1 MKKKEKEKEHE
12 RQKEIMTEHIQKH
25 SRPNRNLRSDY
36 WLSSGAK
43 QKGKS
48 IAKFFCSMAK
58 DKVGKRCSG
67 VCHAE
72 SSKDNV
78 FSSDLSSPV
87 ATVIECPLGPSFSS
101 AYIPLPRTYF
111 EVGDIRPGEDEMQ
124 WIKDEIFVSTAGGIS
139 VPKGSTI
146 WHQNGNECIRFHPIF
161 LVPFSFFLVWY
172 RTGSH

>member
-48 IAKFFCSMAK
+48 IAKFFALWQKIKLERGAVECVMQNHLK
-58 DKVGKRCSG
+58 IM
-67 VCHAE
+67 
-72 SSKDNV
+72 SSRPI
-78 FSSDLSSPV
+78 FPRPWRRLSSAHWGHHSRRHIFLSQEPISRSEISGPV
-87 ATVIECPLGPSFSS
+87 RMKCNGS
-101 AYIPLPRTYF
+101 R
-111 EVGDIRPGEDEMQ
+111 
-124 WIKDEIFVSTAGGIS
+124 EIFVSTAGGIS